1 MPCRPQ
7 ALVKFVAGADPAAK
21 GRALAKGQAQEA
33 EVVSSHPGGQWV
45 LVKFA
50 AGAGASTAKAAAK
63 IAEDD
68 AVEAVEVTYRV
79 AAAVLGGGC
88 RGRAA
93 RDCMQPGCTHPP
105 CRERLPT
112 TSKLPASLLCSCTAL
127 LPQLCCLH
135 RLPSPVLPR

>member
-1 MPCRPQ
+1 MSRHALPQ

-21 GRALAKGQAQEA
+21 GRALAKAQAQEA

-68 AVEAVEVTYRV
+68 AVEAVEVTCRF
-79 AAAVLGGGC
+79 AATVLGGGC
-88 RGRAA
+88 RGGAA
-93 RDCMQPGCTHPP
+93 RGWLQPGCTPP
-105 CRERLPT
+105 ALSDCPPPPSCRRACCAP
-112 TSKLPASLLCSCTAL
+112 AL
-127 LPQLCCLH
+127 L
-135 RLPSPVLPR
+135 